1 MLEWGLFRNAKTILT
16 GIKSEQ
22 AAATTPVTIKEHNIK
37 LMVHVFLTAISH
49 GYTHD

>member
-22 AAATTPVTIKEHNIK
+22 AVATTLVTIKEYNIK
-37 LMVHVFLTAISH
+37 LMVHVFLTTLSH
-49 GYTHD
+49 GHTHD